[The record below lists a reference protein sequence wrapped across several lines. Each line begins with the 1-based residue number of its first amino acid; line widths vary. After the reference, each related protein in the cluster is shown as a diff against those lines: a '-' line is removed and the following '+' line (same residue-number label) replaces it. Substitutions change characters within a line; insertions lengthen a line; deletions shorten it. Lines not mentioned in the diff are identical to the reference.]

1 MGKRRRKSGK
11 KGNTKSVI
19 AMADRVVKVFHQSP
33 SQVFNPKQVA
43 AKVNA
48 VRPHEKAQ
56 VQSIIDDLLAQRI
69 ITINAPG
76 RYQLNFV
83 EEIYEGELESISS
96 GSGFVLVPDLE
107 HDVFV
112 HWRKLNKALHGDKVK
127 VKIYPGRK
135 KPEGEIVEVVSRRKD
150 KFVGTVEIQKKFAFF
165 VPDDEKVSADFYI
178 PLSKLNGAVEGKKV
192 LATITDWPTDSRNP
206 FGKILEVLGDADD
219 NEVVMHSI
227 LYEYGLPTKF
237 PEEVEAFAETI
248 PLELDEDE
256 VKKNRRD
263 LRGITTF
270 TIDPADA
277 KDFDDALSVKPLEN
291 GNWEIGVHIADVS
304 HYMPEGSILDTEA
317 YERATSIYLVDRV
330 IPMLPEKLSNGV
342 CSLRPKEDKY
352 CFSAIFEMDKNAKIV
367 NEWFGRTAIH
377 SDHRFAYEE
386 AQEIIEKT
394 SEGPFKEEVLLLD
407 GLAKKLRRE
416 RLRKGGITFDRVEVK
431 FHLDDNGKPTGVYF
445 KKSKDANKLIEEF
458 MLLANKRVAKFIGD
472 KAKKEKTFVYRIHD
486 KPSPEKFDQFANFV
500 TQFGYDIHTS
510 NEDDIAKK
518 ISKLLV
524 DVNGKKE
531 GNMLETLAIRT
542 MAKAEYSTNNIGHYG
557 LSFEYYSHFTSP
569 IRRYPDVMVHR
580 LLQHYLDGGSSA
592 DKSEYE
598 EMCIHCSKMEKTAS
612 DAERDSI
619 KYKQVEFMSD
629 HIGEVFNA
637 VVSGVTDWGIF
648 AEVEENLCEG
658 MISVKTLADDDYV
671 LDQDNYCLVGRRY
684 GNRIRIG
691 DKIKIRIKAANLK
704 KKQLDYEW
712 VQDEEPSEE
721 PVEN

>member
-1 MGKRRRKSGK
+1 MGKRRRKSGN

-56 VQSIIDDLLAQRI
+56 VQSIIDDLLSQRI

-83 EEIYEGELESISS
+83 EEIYEGHLESIAS
-96 GSGFVLVPDLE
+96 GSGFVIVPELE
-107 HDVFV
+107 NDVFV
-112 HWRKLNKALHGDKVK
+112 HWRKLNRALNGDKVK

-165 VPDDEKVSADFYI
+165 VPDDEKVSVDFYI
-178 PLSKLNGAVEGKKV
+178 PLSKLNGAEEGKKV
-192 LATITDWPTDSRNP
+192 LATISDWPADSRNP

-237 PEEVEAFAETI
+237 PQDVEEYAETI
-248 PLELDEDE
+248 PLELDEEE
-256 VKKNRRD
+256 VRKNRRD
-263 LRGITTF
+263 MRGVTTF

-342 CSLRPKEDKY
+342 CSLRPNEDKY
-352 CFSAIFEMDKNAKIV
+352 CFSAIFEMDKNGKV
-367 NEWFGRTAIH
+367 VDEWFGRTAIH

-416 RLRKGGITFDRVEVK
+416 RLKKGGITFDRVEVK
-431 FHLDDNGKPTGVYF
+431 FNLDENGKPTGVYF

-472 KAKKEKTFVYRIHD
+472 KAKKERTFVYRIHD

-592 DKSEYE
+592 DKSAYE

-619 KYKQVEFMSD
+619 KYKQVEFMAD
-629 HIGEVFNA
+629 HIGEVFDA
-637 VVSGVTDWGIF
+637 VVSGVTDWGIY

-658 MISVKTLADDDYV
+658 MISVKTIEDDDYV

-684 GNRIRIG
+684 GKRIRIG
-691 DKIKIRIKAANLK
+691 DKLKIRIKAANLK

-712 VQDEEPSEE
+712 VQEDEQSEE
-721 PVEN
+721 PEVI

>member
-1 MGKRRRKSGK
+1 
-11 KGNTKSVI
+11 
-19 AMADRVVKVFHQSP
+19 
-33 SQVFNPKQVA
+33 
-43 AKVNA
+43 
-48 VRPHEKAQ
+48 
-56 VQSIIDDLLAQRI
+56 
-69 ITINAPG
+69 
-76 RYQLNFV
+76 
-83 EEIYEGELESISS
+83 
-96 GSGFVLVPDLE
+96 
-107 HDVFV
+107 
-112 HWRKLNKALHGDKVK
+112 
-127 VKIYPGRK
+127 
-135 KPEGEIVEVVSRRKD
+135 
-150 KFVGTVEIQKKFAFF
+150 
-165 VPDDEKVSADFYI
+165 
-178 PLSKLNGAVEGKKV
+178 
-192 LATITDWPTDSRNP
+192 
-206 FGKILEVLGDADD
+206 
-219 NEVVMHSI
+219 
-227 LYEYGLPTKF
+227 
-237 PEEVEAFAETI
+237 
-248 PLELDEDE
+248 
-256 VKKNRRD
+256 
-263 LRGITTF
+263 
-270 TIDPADA
+270 
-277 KDFDDALSVKPLEN
+277 
-291 GNWEIGVHIADVS
+291 
-304 HYMPEGSILDTEA
+304 
-317 YERATSIYLVDRV
+317 
-330 IPMLPEKLSNGV
+330 
-342 CSLRPKEDKY
+342 
-352 CFSAIFEMDKNAKIV
+352 MDKNGKV
-367 NEWFGRTAIH
+367 VDEWFGRTAIH

-416 RLRKGGITFDRVEVK
+416 RLKKGGITFDRVEVK
-431 FHLDDNGKPTGVYF
+431 FNLDENGKPTGVYF

-472 KAKKEKTFVYRIHD
+472 KAKKERTFVYRIHD

-592 DKSEYE
+592 DKSAYE

-619 KYKQVEFMSD
+619 KYKQVEFMAD
-629 HIGEVFNA
+629 HIGEVFDA
-637 VVSGVTDWGIF
+637 VVSGVTDWGIY

-658 MISVKTLADDDYV
+658 MISVKTIEDDDYV

-684 GNRIRIG
+684 GKRIRIG
-691 DKIKIRIKAANLK
+691 DKLKIRIKAANLK

-712 VQDEEPSEE
+712 VQEDEQSEE
-721 PVEN
+721 PEVI